1 MGTSIINPWVFY
13 WADVLEHWKPIY
25 NFKAKEQKPLWRR

>member
-13 WADVLEHWKPIY
+13 WADVLGT
-25 NFKAKEQKPLWRR
+25 FKGFFVDLVGGQ